1 MSICLSERYLPFNIS
16 ELKRV
21 AARCVGRT
29 ESDVKEGGY
38 DRTFKVTMHDG
49 FQVIARLSYP
59 STRPEKLATA
69 SEVATMNLIQSLG
82 ISAPKVFDYSATAR
96 NSVGSEYIMENH
108 VERTLE
114 TPGINNLR
122 AEE

>member
-1 MSICLSERYLPFNIS
+1 MSLPDVLVEQNRMSRKAATI
-16 ELKRV
+16 EL
-21 AARCVGRT
+21 
-29 ESDVKEGGY
+29 
-38 DRTFKVTMHDG
+38 KVTMHDG

-96 NSVGSEYIMENH
+96 NSVGSEYIIMENY

>member
-1 MSICLSERYLPFNIS
+1 
-16 ELKRV
+16 
-21 AARCVGRT
+21 
-29 ESDVKEGGY
+29 
-38 DRTFKVTMHDG
+38 MHDG

>member
-1 MSICLSERYLPFNIS
+1 
-16 ELKRV
+16 
-21 AARCVGRT
+21 
-29 ESDVKEGGY
+29 
-38 DRTFKVTMHDG
+38 MHDG

-96 NSVGSEYIMENH
+96 NSVGSEYIIMENY